1 MPRGKLRADKENR
14 RSSQKGTRMIEL
26 DKHGN
31 VLRDGE
37 KIGRIFCQDSVFIGE
52 NFLSQKKVR
61 RFDFDE
67 VAAWLGLKA

>member
-1 MPRGKLRADKENR
+1 MPRGRAKITSDRKRTAKEVA
-14 RSSQKGTRMIEL
+14 QMIQL
-26 DKHGN
+26 DKNGN
-31 VLRDGE
+31 VLRDKE
-37 KIGRIFCQDSVFIGE
+37 VIGRISFDGGVFIGE